1 MKIVIVGA
9 GALGSLY
16 AAYLARD
23 GHDVSL
29 IARGERAQALARHG
43 VSVTGAEAFGARCDI
58 VTEPERLRSAD
69 LLIFA
74 TKTYDTSGALQSLH
88 ALK

>member
-1 MKIVIVGA
+1 MKVVIVGA

-29 IARGERAQALARHG
+29 VARGARA
-43 VSVTGAEAFGARCDI
+43 
-58 VTEPERLRSAD
+58 
-69 LLIFA
+69 
-74 TKTYDTSGALQSLH
+74 
-88 ALK
+88 

>member
-1 MKIVIVGA
+1 MKFIIIGA

-29 IARGERAQALARHG
+29 VARGER
-43 VSVTGAEAFGARCDI
+43 TG
-58 VTEPERLRSAD
+58 
-69 LLIFA
+69 
-74 TKTYDTSGALQSLH
+74 
-88 ALK
+88 